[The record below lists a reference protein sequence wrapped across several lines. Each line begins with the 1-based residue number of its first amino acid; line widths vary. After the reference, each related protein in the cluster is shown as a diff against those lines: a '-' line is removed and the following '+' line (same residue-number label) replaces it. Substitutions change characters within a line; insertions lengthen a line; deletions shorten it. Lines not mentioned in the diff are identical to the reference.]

1 METKTFEH
9 AIHFHEVQTPA
20 GERVSLPI
28 LTVTLV
34 QPGGNR
40 VQLPL
45 LYDTGATFTT
55 LRHDLYS
62 ILGLSRWDEGAP
74 EAVTTAG
81 GTAPVTVYRYEATLE
96 LLGKIFSNCPVHLAQ
111 LPPHPLYMGL
121 LGRAQ
126 IFDEFGFG
134 FWEKDRVVYVTETP

>member
-1 METKTFEH
+1 MVTKTFEH

-20 GERVSLPI
+20 GERVSYPI
-28 LTVTLV
+28 LTVILV
-34 QPGGNR
+34 QPGGSR
-40 VQLPL
+40 IQLPL
-45 LYDTGATFTT
+45 LYDTGASVTT
-55 LRHDLYS
+55 LRHELYS
-62 ILGLSRWDEGAP
+62 VLGLSRWDEGAP

-96 LLGKIFSNCPVHLAQ
+96 LLGKIISNCPVHLAQ
-111 LPPHPLYMGL
+111 LPPNPLFVGL

-134 FWEKDRVVYVTETP
+134 FWEKDRFVYVTETP